1 VPARTAG
8 ALDATSGGRRPVPL
22 AGLAA
27 ALATARSG
35 SSGALRGRRLV
46 GLALLV
52 YMPVVVQTIILIWGE
67 GRGSAFNNFAAVVTN
82 VYLRVILPLAVIF
95 LGTGA
100 FGDEWEGG
108 TACYLVGAPMRR
120 RQIVAGRWLA
130 ATCRALLLALPAIV
144 LVYVLSVVRFDGAL
158 ANYAGDL
165 CWVLLAV
172 TLVIMGYSAVFSFI
186 GLTLRRSVMT
196 SLIVVLIFE
205 GLVGNLPRLFAI
217 FSLGYH
223 ARSLLYETTGHTA
236 FAPPRFGMDEVQ
248 STSAPL
254 SVAVMLAVAVGFL
267 ALSTWM
273 LRKKQFTGDAQT
285 EGAAG

>member
-1 VPARTAG
+1 
-8 ALDATSGGRRPVPL
+8 
-22 AGLAA
+22 
-27 ALATARSG
+27 
-35 SSGALRGRRLV
+35 
-46 GLALLV
+46 
-52 YMPVVVQTIILIWGE
+52 
-67 GRGSAFNNFAAVVTN
+67 
-82 VYLRVILPLAVIF
+82 
-95 LGTGA
+95 
-100 FGDEWEGG
+100 
-108 TACYLVGAPMRR
+108 
-120 RQIVAGRWLA
+120 
-130 ATCRALLLALPAIV
+130 
-144 LVYVLSVVRFDGAL
+144 
-158 ANYAGDL
+158 
-165 CWVLLAV
+165 
-172 TLVIMGYSAVFSFI
+172 
-186 GLTLRRSVMT
+186 MT